1 MKYATHITK
10 PRKYADGYYYPYV
23 DFYLDPYMIESER
36 ITLKQD
42 LDYLDKIFERN
53 RIRYKAARIRK
64 YNHEYIR
71 VYVHERDVNKVKKLD
86 KGTLHGY

>member
-1 MKYATHITK
+1 VKYATDKKK
-10 PRKYADGYYYPYV
+10 PRKFDGDYYYPYV

-36 ITLKQD
+36 ITFKQD
-42 LDYLDKIFERN
+42 LDYFDKIFKRN

-71 VYVHERDVNKVKKLD
+71 IYVHERDMNRMKRLD
-86 KGTLHGY
+86 K